1 MLKDHK
7 QQQKVCLSGAISG
20 CTNGLTGMRAQ
31 DREKKVS
38 KLEQSGMTEEELLEA
53 QQKLFAQSRA
63 IFESNQQQW

>member
-20 CTNGLTGMRAQ
+20 CTNSLTGVHAQ
-31 DREKKVS
+31 DRGKKVS

-53 QQKLFAQSRA
+53 QQ
-63 IFESNQQQW
+63 